1 MYIKSKIKV
10 ENQDEKEA
18 SYMYPYFQASP
29 MNLRH
34 FFDAYMA
41 DKLQNFVGRE
51 YVFNAVNEFIK
62 NNSSG
67 YFIIRGD
74 PGIGKT
80 ALLAK
85 MISEHGYIHHFNV
98 ALQNIRSTRAFLE
111 NICLQLISRYHLP
124 YQTLPQS
131 ATDDSGF
138 FSQCLSEAAIKQ
150 SNQPIVIAIDA
161 LDEADRT
168 GLVPNVNSLYLP
180 PSLPEGVYVILTSRR
195 MNDLHL
201 QVSKSQILDLEADSD
216 GNLQDI
222 KSYINKY
229 LMREKMKTKISAWN
243 INSERFGEALVKKSQ
258 GNFMYLYYILPAIEE
273 GRFSKGTVDELP
285 DGLLGYYQRH
295 WRQMREGN
303 EEEFDKKFQPIV
315 CILGVAQEPIT
326 IDQISAWTNIDK
338 TQVKHAIEKWFE
350 FLHPVKEEGQTLYR
364 IYHASF
370 QDFLKEKVDLT
381 RYDGMIADYYLKAAN
396 LK

>member
-29 MNLRH
+29 INLRH

-98 ALQNIRSTRAFLE
+98 ALQNIRSTRTFLE

-138 FSQCLSEAAIKQ
+138 FTQCLSEAAIKQ

-161 LDEADRT
+161 LDEADQT
-168 GLVPNVNSLYLP
+168 GLAPNVNSLYLP
-180 PSLPEGVYVILTSRR
+180 SSLPEGVYVILTSRR
-195 MNDLHL
+195 MSDLHL

-338 TQVKHAIEKWFE
+338 TQVKHAVDKWFE
-350 FLHPVKEEGQTLYR
+350 FLQPVKEDGRALYR

-381 RYDGMIADYYLKAAN
+381 RYDGMISDYYLKAAN

>member
-1 MYIKSKIKV
+1 
-10 ENQDEKEA
+10 
-18 SYMYPYFQASP
+18 MYPYFQASP
-29 MNLRH
+29 KNLRH

-85 MISEHGYIHHFNV
+85 MINEHGYIHHFNV

-124 YQTLPQS
+124 YQTLPQN

-150 SNQPIVIAIDA
+150 TNQPIVIAIDA

-222 KSYINKY
+222 KSYIDKY

-350 FLHPVKEEGQTLYR
+350 FLHPGKEEGQTLYR